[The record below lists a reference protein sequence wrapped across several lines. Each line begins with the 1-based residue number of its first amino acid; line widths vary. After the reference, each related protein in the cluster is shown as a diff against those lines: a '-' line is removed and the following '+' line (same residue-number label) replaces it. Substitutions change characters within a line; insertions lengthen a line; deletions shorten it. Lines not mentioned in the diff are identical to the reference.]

1 MQAETQGGSG
11 DGTWHMAHGA
21 RHCRRSSGGGG
32 RASTAASLGT
42 HGTVVTWHMA
52 DGASGTQGNAEWSH
66 GTWREGTAA
75 AAAAAVAPQPP
86 RRFAAFGG
94 VSPHASGFGP
104 PQWENEEEQEGG
116 AGGCGSP
123 APQGLAAAAAA
134 PGSAT
139 GSRAGSGFAQA
150 YASGA
155 AAQQQY
161 NVVNQ
166 DWDRNKHYPV
176 CEPNGVNRMWMPN
189 EERGILIGG
198 VQGFWVWEP
207 NEETWMWMPHDEY
220 VERLGNRLMTD
231 DGINLTRLGD
241 H

>member
-155 AAQQQY
+155 AAQREY
-161 NVVNQ
+161 WTGTGRAVVGQ
-166 DWDRNKHYPV
+166 GWDRNKHYPYRN
-176 CEPNGVNRMWMPN
+176 PFYGVK
-189 EERGILIGG
+189 
-198 VQGFWVWEP
+198 GFWVWEP
-207 NEETWMWMPHDEY
+207 NEETWMWMSHYEY
-220 VERLGNRLMTD
+220 AEWPGNRLMTD
-231 DGINLTRLGD
+231 ESFSSDD
-241 H
+241 A